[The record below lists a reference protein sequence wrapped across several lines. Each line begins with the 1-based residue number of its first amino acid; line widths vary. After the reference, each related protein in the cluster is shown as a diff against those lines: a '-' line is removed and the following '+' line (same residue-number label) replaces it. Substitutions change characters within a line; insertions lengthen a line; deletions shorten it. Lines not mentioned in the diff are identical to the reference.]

1 MNHEQY
7 KAKKRELA
15 EQLKDLNYLA
25 KMESM
30 GIGEE
35 AARILEKER
44 RAVKKQ
50 LRKKVSGDE

>member
-7 KAKKRELA
+7 KQKKRELA
-15 EQLKDLNYLA
+15 EQLKDLNELSRL
-25 KMESM
+25 ERLN
-30 GIGEE
+30 IGRE

-44 RAVKKQ
+44 QSVKKR

>member
-7 KAKKRELA
+7 KQKKRDLA
-15 EQLKDLNYLA
+15 EQLKDLNELSRL
-25 KMESM
+25 ERLN
-30 GIGEE
+30 IGRE

-50 LRKKVSGDE
+50 LRKKVSGDD